1 MEGPWAPTC
10 DAIPREGVQGYGL
23 DPCDEGEEV
32 SFLCAGF
39 AISSFNVVWT
49 AVVTYRTMGANSLGL
64 KRTRYV
70 SYVLNATFRPSLY
83 LIIVTGDLTASIRA
97 RPQSRS
103 LERSQRLHRDR
114 GLA

>member
-1 MEGPWAPTC
+1 MEGPWAPSC

-32 SFLCAGF
+32 SFLCVGF

-64 KRTRYV
+64 KRTRFV
-70 SYVLNATFRPSLY
+70 SYVLNATSLY
-83 LIIVTGDLTASIRA
+83 LIIVTGGLAASIRA

-103 LERSQRLHRDR
+103 LERSQRLRRDR